1 MKYIKRILGV
11 ILFTALGLYI
21 LGSFVDSDTDEDITK
36 DSVIEDTSESK
47 EPAEPIQTSDEEP
60 NNISSKP
67 DYETIKEDY
76 DLFGKW
82 EIYNEY
88 MNFGY
93 IREIYRLKDEY
104 IMVDVFDKEDKKI
117 TELRVE
123 DSFYYTD
130 NGFGEFMVIDKD
142 NNITLFDETGKI
154 SVEGSGYTIT
164 QL

>member
-21 LGSFVDSDTDEDITK
+21 LGSFVDSDSGESITK
-36 DSVIEDTSESK
+36 DSVVEETSKPK

-60 NNISSKP
+60 KNISSKP

-88 MNFGY
+88 MNFDY
-93 IREIYRLKDEY
+93 IREIYRLQDKY
-104 IMVDVFDKEDKKI
+104 ILVDVFDDESKEI
-117 TELRVE
+117 TELRV
-123 DSFYYTD
+123 DGSFYYTD
-130 NGFGEFMVIDKD
+130 NEFGEFMVIDR
-142 NNITLFDETGKI
+142 NNSMTLYDQDGKI